1 MSTSIDTPHSSQ
13 LEGERSQGTV
23 VGNPSSKFG
32 THKDLE
38 LVEEQRI
45 AMLENF
51 DMEVEDK
58 IRSMRAQLEADKQ
71 ELILKAECE
80 IAQLPKHVREMPL
93 KVFLDEFGGDIH
105 AALRSALRVD
115 QQGVNDMFDLP
126 EVPAII
132 LARQKMT
139 RTRARP
145 KA

>member
-80 IAQLPKHVREMPL
+80 IAQLPKHVREMS
-93 KVFLDEFGGDIH
+93 FGGDIH

-115 QQGVNDMFDLP
+115 QQGVNGMFDLP
-126 EVPAII
+126 E
-132 LARQKMT
+132 MT